1 MNTPNL
7 PLKVT
12 VDVNKLIDQIQ
23 PIFKNDLTKMISD
36 YFSTKR
42 MENLVKI
49 LSKAVKGHAKM

>member
-36 YFSTKR
+36 YFSTK
-42 MENLVKI
+42 
-49 LSKAVKGHAKM
+49 

>member
-49 LSKAVKGHAKM
+49 LSKASERMKT